1 MSPLFN
7 MEKTLP
13 DFSIEQ
19 ELFRDGYRF
28 IAGIDEAGRGAL
40 AGPLGVGL
48 VIYSPEK
55 FTSIPPE
62 ISESIND
69 SKQLT
74 HKKRVRALPG
84 IEKYALA
91 AVSVLVPHKIIDEIN
106 INRATELGIQRL
118 IAKSPVKPDILII
131 DGNYKFRFSIPSV
144 SVVKGDSRSVTIA
157 SASILAKVRRDAIMD
172 KIELRYPGYGFSCNK
187 GYGTAAHLSSI
198 ENCGFCNVHR
208 KSYDPVRS
216 MLEAQGRLFDEDI

>member
-13 DFSIEQ
+13 DFSIEY

-40 AGPLGVGL
+40 AGPLGIGL
-48 VIYSPEK
+48 VIYTPER
-55 FTSIPPE
+55 FTSIPHE
-62 ISESIND
+62 ISETIND

-74 HKKRVRALPG
+74 HKKRVRALAE

-91 AVSVLVPHKIIDEIN
+91 AVSVLIPHKIIDEIN
-106 INRATELGIQRL
+106 INRATEFGIQRL
-118 IAKSPVKPDILII
+118 IEKSPIKPDILVI

-144 SVVKGDSRSVTIA
+144 SVVKGDSRSVSIA

-172 KIELRYPGYGFSCNK
+172 KIDARYPGYGFSGNK
-187 GYGTAAHLSSI
+187 GYGTAAHLTSI
-198 ENCGFCNVHR
+198 ESCGFCAVHR

-216 MLEAQGRLFDEDI
+216 MLEAQGRLFDEDL